1 MNGKCWDAENLEN
14 TDVLASSAT
23 YIMHQREEVK
33 KKYLESS
40 VNDCML
46 TNLFI

>member
-1 MNGKCWDAENLEN
+1 MGNVGMLKILKEN

-46 TNLFI
+46 TSLFI